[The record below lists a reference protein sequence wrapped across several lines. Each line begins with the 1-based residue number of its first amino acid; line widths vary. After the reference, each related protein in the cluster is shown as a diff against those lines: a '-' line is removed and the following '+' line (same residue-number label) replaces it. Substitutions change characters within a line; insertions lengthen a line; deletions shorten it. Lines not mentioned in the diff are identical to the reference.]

1 MRETFLIFLQSI
13 DHWDWYILSLFF
25 LVLEVFIRG
34 GFFLW
39 LGISAGTIGVIVT
52 FSPVLSW
59 KIQLIMFAAGFLFSL
74 FALFNY
80 LIHCPGESNENS

>member
-1 MRETFLIFLQSI
+1 MPESFLIYLQSI
-13 DHWDWYILSLFF
+13 DQWDWYILALLFF
-25 LVLEVFIRG
+25 VLEVFMRG

-39 LGISAGTIGVIVT
+39 LGISAGSIGIIVT

-59 KIQLIMFAAGFLFSL
+59 KIQLILFAAGFLFSL

-80 LIHCPGESNENS
+80 LIHCPDESNIK